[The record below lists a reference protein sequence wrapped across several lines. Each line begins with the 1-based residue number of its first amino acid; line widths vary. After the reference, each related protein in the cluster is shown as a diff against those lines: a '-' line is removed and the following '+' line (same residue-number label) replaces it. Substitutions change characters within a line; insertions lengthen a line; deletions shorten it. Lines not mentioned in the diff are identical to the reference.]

1 MKRII
6 VKVNNKIF
14 NFKRNLANINKK
26 SNNCNIKYQKLINF
40 LIFEIIRKIVFHVK
54 LAHLHSPDT
63 KSKFLNKIFCISYN
77 KNLRFCIRRYL
88 SDSKCHDLFDHL
100 FVNLRVTSITL
111 IDFPI
116 ERLTHQYSLLTINAI
131 NCNSIAHSVSPS
143 IKTDIVINEPIII
156 ENNPL

>member
-63 KSKFLNKIFCISYN
+63 KSRFLNKIFCTYN
-77 KNLRFCIRRYL
+77 KNLRFGVIYLTRNVTIYLIICLLIRA
-88 SDSKCHDLFDHL
+88 
-100 FVNLRVTSITL
+100 
-111 IDFPI
+111 
-116 ERLTHQYSLLTINAI
+116 SLQ
-131 NCNSIAHSVSPS
+131 SH
-143 IKTDIVINEPIII
+143 
-156 ENNPL
+156 